1 MGLTE
6 YEIRWNRNRD
16 NHFIYCTKPGIEL
29 RILDTTLQITS
40 SEAPLSSFKNLVPIT
55 GINLNNIPMDVIY
68 AYLDDKKTLYGVFKN
83 ASEFAL
89 YHDLN
94 PWQAY
99 RYINKERAI
108 SIEIEVDT
116 LFIYL
121 CCNPMYLK
129 KIFDIQS
136 KKNWPVVSIDTA

>member
-16 NHFIYCTKPGIEL
+16 NHFIYCPKPGIE
-29 RILDTTLQITS
+29 ILDTILQITS

-68 AYLDDKKTLYGVFKN
+68 TYLDNNKTLYGVFNN

-89 YHDLN
+89 YHGLN
-94 PWQAY
+94 PWKAY
-99 RYINKERAI
+99 RYINKERDI
-108 SIEIEVDT
+108 PIEIEVDT
-116 LFIYL
+116 LFIYF
-121 CCNPMYLK
+121 CCNPMYL
-129 KIFDIQS
+129 IFDIHS
-136 KKNWPVVSIDTA
+136 KKNWLVVSIDTA